1 MMITAQTSTIRPI
14 NRAET
19 VLAQASSALP
29 ESSPIFNFIQNVRS
43 GCLQIITVMPDLT
56 DEQLRAVH
64 DHSAELESF
73 GWLVR
78 AYARHEFMKRAVRL
92 KQRSLRDVDEVGR
105 VAIAK
110 KLAVELHVSLTTII
124 EDTLIIERLIEGGDE
139 DDFVDAPTAP
149 PKGQNSDTVLNQKT
163 GTSFHYSDVR
173 IMKPAHR
180 PEFEVLPE
188 KEFWKIAARSENP
201 RETLSQFA
209 QQKTENPFFNTRDA
223 YRQEKERKA
232 PPLDEPLPPLIEQ
245 DAIRQWYGEFVRV
258 MNSSPSPELR
268 RIMAGAYEEVRY
280 EVQKP
285 IGTRRRQLL
294 DLIQN
299 NVDEIDL
306 IANQIKVDRIHVAVW
321 LNRLMEEDL
330 IVAFEK
336 ERAPGA
342 RGAARVGH
350 RLTEAGVASLKPSK
364 NNLPR

>member
-1 MMITAQTSTIRPI
+1 MMAAQMNTIRPI
-14 NRAET
+14 NRAES
-19 VLAQASSALP
+19 VLAQAASALP
-29 ESSPIFNFIQNVRS
+29 ESSPIYNFIQNVRE

-56 DEQLRAVH
+56 DEQLLAVH

-78 AYARHEFMKRAVRL
+78 AYARHEFMKRAARL
-92 KQRSLRDVDEVGR
+92 KGGRALRDVDEVGR
-105 VAIAK
+105 VAMAK

-124 EDTLIIERLIEGGDE
+124 EDALIVERLIEGE
-139 DDFVDAPTAP
+139 DDPVALTAP
-149 PKGQNSDTVLNQKT
+149 PKAAQNS
-163 GTSFHYSDVR
+163 SSVR
-173 IMKPAHR
+173 IVSLTNR

-223 YRQEKERKA
+223 YRQEKERKT

-245 DAIRQWYGEFVRV
+245 EGIRQWYGEFVRV
-258 MNSSPSPELR
+258 MNSSPLPELR
-268 RIMAGAYEEVRY
+268 RIMVGAYEEVRY

-285 IGTRRRQLL
+285 IGTRQQQLL
-294 DLIQN
+294 DLIRN

-306 IANQIKVDRIHVAVW
+306 IANQIKVDRIYVAVW
-321 LNRLMEEDL
+321 LNRMIEEGL

-350 RLTEAGVASLKPSK
+350 RLTGAGAVKPVK
-364 NNLPR
+364 K

>member
-1 MMITAQTSTIRPI
+1 MITAQTSTIRPV

-19 VLAQASSALP
+19 VLAQAASALP

-78 AYARHEFMKRAVRL
+78 AYARHEFMKRAARL
-92 KQRSLRDVDEVGR
+92 KGGRALRDVDEVGR
-105 VAIAK
+105 VAMAK

-124 EDTLIIERLIEGGDE
+124 EDALIIERLIEGDE
-139 DDFVDAPTAP
+139 EPATISAQFQPAQSRST
-149 PKGQNSDTVLNQKT
+149 QNPS
-163 GTSFHYSDVR
+163 GVR
-173 IMKPAHR
+173 IVSLTNR

-209 QQKTENPFFNTRDA
+209 QQKAENPFFSTRDA